1 MSVSI
6 VWFRQDLR
14 LADNPALQAA
24 LQRGG
29 TILPV
34 YIDSPEED
42 GRWPD
47 GAAARWWLHTNLR
60 ALEGALK
67 RQGSRLIY
75 ARGPA
80 LPTLRRLC
88 TESGADAVF
97 WNRRYEPAAL
107 ERDRTVKEALRTD
120 GMLAESRN
128 GALLLEPWEITNQS
142 GRPFLVFTPYWKQVL
157 KQCEPA
163 QPLAAPARMQAPPK
177 WPNSLSLDDL
187 LPLPVP
193 PWHRSMASLWQPG
206 ETGAA
211 ARLQHFLNTA
221 LPAYRDARD
230 RPAVAGTS
238 TLSPYL
244 HVGAI
249 SPRQIWHAVGEA
261 ESARGRSTVEW
272 RSDKFLAELGW
283 REFSHHLLYHHPHLP
298 DAPLRTE
305 FSRFPW
311 RDDPQALQAWQRGRT
326 GIPLVDAGM
335 RELWATGWM
344 HNRVRMV
351 VASFLVKNLRL
362 HWLHGARWFWDTLID
377 ADLAN
382 NTQGW
387 QWTAGCGADAAPY
400 FRIFNPLSQAE
411 KFDPDS
417 EYIRRWVP
425 EVGTPAYPAPI
436 VDLSAS
442 RTEAL
447 AAFQVL
453 MAQRAMAAA
462 NVE

>member
-14 LADNPALQAA
+14 LADHPALQAA

-29 TILPV
+29 AIVPV
-34 YIDSPEED
+34 YIDSPAED

-47 GAAARWWLHTNLR
+47 GAAARWWLR
-60 ALEGALK
+60 ATLQALDADLP
-67 RQGSRLIY
+67 RLGSRLIF

-88 TESGADAVF
+88 AECGADAVF
-97 WNRRYEPAAL
+97 WSRRYEPAAM
-107 ERDRTVKEALRTD
+107 ERDRAVKSALRAD
-120 GMLAESRN
+120 GLLAESRH
-128 GALLLEPWEITNQS
+128 GALLLEPWEIANQS
-142 GRPFLVFTPYWKQVL
+142 GKPFLVFTPYWKQVL
-157 KQCEPA
+157 KQL
-163 QPLAAPARMQAPPK
+163 QPAAPVPAPTRLPPPAN
-177 WPNSLSLDDL
+177 WPTSATLDTL
-187 LPLPVP
+187 FPLPAP
-193 PWHRSMASLWQPG
+193 PWHRTMESLWQPG
-206 ETGAA
+206 ESGAQQ
-211 ARLQHFLNTA
+211 RLQRFIADA
-221 LPAYRDARD
+221 LPGYRDLRD

-249 SPRQIWHAVGEA
+249 SPRQIWQAIGAA
-261 ESARGRSTVEW
+261 ESAGGSSEAEW
-272 RSDKFLAELGW
+272 RDGKFLAELVW
-283 REFSHHLLYHHPHLP
+283 REFAHHLLFHHPHLP
-298 DAPLRTE
+298 DEPLRAE
-305 FSRFPW
+305 FAHFPW
-311 RDDPQALQAWQRGRT
+311 REDDAALQAWQQGRT

-400 FRIFNPLSQAE
+400 FRIFNPHSQAE
-411 KFDPDS
+411 RFDPDG
-417 EYIRRWVP
+417 EYVRRWAP
-425 EVGTPAYPAPI
+425 EAGTSAYPPPI
-436 VDLSAS
+436 VDLAAS
-442 RTEAL
+442 RVEAL
-447 AAFQVL
+447 AAFQTL
-453 MAQRAMAAA
+453 RAQRA
-462 NVE
+462 